1 MKYVISGASAVLS
14 KLTAER
20 LLETISP
27 GELTMISRS
36 PAALQSFADRGV
48 TVLAGHHGEAESLR
62 EGYKG
67 ADCLFLI
74 SSLAVGERIAHHRE
88 TLKVAKEEGVKHII
102 YTSVAGTHLSNPTP
116 SAIEHWATELMLWE
130 SGMSFTS
137 MRNQIYSELMY
148 SMIVEQGLS
157 EGPWLL
163 NSKMGGFAPVS
174 RTDIAACAAAIMQKP
189 EEHSKVVYE
198 ITGPER
204 FNFPKV
210 VELAEKLW
218 GEKIEFVQVSDEEMY
233 ACYEKMGIPRQGDP
247 SQTFIP
253 LVFGSD
259 ELVKQYRAYEMHLL
273 DIQTAHV
280 EMITGNKPR
289 SMESVLKEIITANQ
303 G

>member
-1 MKYVISGASAVLS
+1 
-14 KLTAER
+14 
-20 LLETISP
+20 
-27 GELTMISRS
+27 
-36 PAALQSFADRGV
+36 
-48 TVLAGHHGEAESLR
+48 
-62 EGYKG
+62 
-67 ADCLFLI
+67 
-74 SSLAVGERIAHHRE
+74 
-88 TLKVAKEEGVKHII
+88 
-102 YTSVAGTHLSNPTP
+102 
-116 SAIEHWATELMLWE
+116 
-130 SGMSFTS
+130 

-157 EGPWLL
+157 DGPWVH

-174 RTDIAACAAAIMQKP
+174 RADIAACAAAIMQKP
-189 EEHSKVVYE
+189 EEHRNVSYE

-218 GEKIEFVQVSDEEMY
+218 GEKIEFIKVSDEEMY
-233 ACYEKMGIPRQGDP
+233 ALYEKVGIPRTGDP

-289 SMESVLKEIITANQ
+289 SMESVLKEMIAAN
-303 G
+303 